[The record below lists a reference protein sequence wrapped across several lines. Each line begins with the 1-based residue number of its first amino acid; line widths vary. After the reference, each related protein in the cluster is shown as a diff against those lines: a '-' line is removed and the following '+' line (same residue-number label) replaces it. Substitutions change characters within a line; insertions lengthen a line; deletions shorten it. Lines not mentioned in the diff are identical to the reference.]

1 MTTDPSPAVKVLVI
15 VTSGGVVIY
24 VNPFEPVDVETK
36 GLDKVN
42 AVRVLSRVGVGRT
55 VTTF

>member
-1 MTTDPSPAVKVLVI
+1 MTTDPLPVKVLVI

-36 GLDKVN
+36 GLEVN
-42 AVRVLSRVGVGRT
+42 AVRVLPHVGRT